1 MQNGSIQAKNGENV
15 TREAWLVTASNLCVT
30 ELFKP
35 ALPDIDAPLF
45 RVSLTAPKGT
55 ATSTVLGECW
65 NPAAS
70 TAGVTEIFITAE
82 KGADDSIDILTT
94 LVHELC
100 HAFDRNMSGH
110 KAGFQRIASA
120 VGLTST
126 TSRTGGQTWTHTA
139 ATPELAEYLAELC
152 SEDLIG
158 QIPHD
163 ALNPNRSGKTKQKN
177 RQLKVECTACGFSV
191 RMSQKN
197 IDMMKTAPECL
208 SCNTGT
214 MRQAL

>member
-15 TREAWLVTASNLCVT
+15 TREAWLVTASQLCVT

-35 ALPDIDAPLF
+35 ALPEIDAPLY

-70 TAGVTEIFITAE
+70 TAGITEIFITAE
-82 KGADDSIDILTT
+82 KGRADSVAILTT
-94 LVHELC
+94 LVHEMS

-110 KAGFQRIASA
+110 KAGF
-120 VGLTST
+120 
-126 TSRTGGQTWTHTA
+126 
-139 ATPELAEYLAELC
+139 
-152 SEDLIG
+152 
-158 QIPHD
+158 
-163 ALNPNRSGKTKQKN
+163 
-177 RQLKVECTACGFSV
+177 SV

-197 IDMMKTAPECL
+197 IGMMKTTPECL